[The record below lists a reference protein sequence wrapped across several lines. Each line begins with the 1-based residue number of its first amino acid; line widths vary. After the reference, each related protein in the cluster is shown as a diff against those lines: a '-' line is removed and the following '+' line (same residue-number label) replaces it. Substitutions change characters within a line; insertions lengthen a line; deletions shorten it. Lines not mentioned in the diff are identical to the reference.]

1 MNKVPFL
8 FLTALLFGAASCSN
22 SFEKLRTSGDVST
35 MTKSALSFYKEEEY
49 IKAQTLFELI
59 MPSLKG
65 QPVLEEISFKY
76 AYTHYNLHNYTSAN
90 FYFKNFATTFGA
102 SSLREEAEY
111 MAAYSLY
118 KQSPNY
124 KLEQESTLKAI
135 DGFQS
140 FVNSFPESKRA
151 KNCNKLIDELRKKL
165 EKKGFEEGNLY
176 FNISQYQAAIQV
188 FENLLKDFPET
199 SDAETVRYT
208 ILRSSYLFAENSIY
222 EKQLERFKVVVE
234 KYNDFNEKFPK
245 SRYKREA
252 EAYLITASKRIKEL
266 DNDRYKNESAK
277 SGS

>member
-1 MNKVPFL
+1 MNRIPLL
-8 FLTALLFGAASCSN
+8 FLLVFLIGASSCSN
-22 SFEKLRTSGDVST
+22 SFEKLRTSGDVGT
-35 MTKSALSFYKEEEY
+35 MTKSALNFYKEEEY

-76 AYTHYNLHNYTSAN
+76 AYTHFNLRNYTSAN

-140 FVNSFPESKRA
+140 FVNSFPESKRV

-165 EKKGFEEGNLY
+165 ERKGFEEGNLY

-199 SDAETVRYT
+199 SEAETVRYT

-222 EKQLERFKVVVE
+222 EKQLDRFKTMVE

-252 EAYLITASKRIKEL
+252 EAYLIIASKRIKEL
-266 DNDRYKNESAK
+266 DNDRYKNESSK

>member
-1 MNKVPFL
+1 MNKIPFL
-8 FLTALLFGAASCSN
+8 FLLVTFFGASSCSN
-22 SFEKLRTSGDVST
+22 SFEKLRTSGDVGN
-35 MTKSALSFYKEEEY
+35 MTKSALRFYKDEEY

-76 AYTHYNLHNYTSAN
+76 AFTHFNLRNYTSAN

-102 SSLREEAEY
+102 SNLREEAEY

-135 DGFQS
+135 DGFQN
-140 FVNSFPESKRA
+140 FVNTFPESKRV
-151 KNCNKLIDELRKKL
+151 KPCNKLIDELRKKL

-222 EKQLERFKVVVE
+222 EKQLERFKIVVE
-234 KYNDFNEKFPK
+234 KYNDFNDKFPK
-245 SRYKREA
+245 SRFKREA
-252 EAYLITASKRIKEL
+252 ESYLIIANKRIKEL
-266 DNDRYKNESAK
+266 DNDRYKIESAK

>member
-1 MNKVPFL
+1 MNRIPLL
-8 FLTALLFGAASCSN
+8 FLLALLFVASSCSN

-35 MTKSALSFYKEEEY
+35 MTKSALSFYKDEEY

-76 AYTHYNLHNYTSAN
+76 AYTHYNLRNYTSAN
-90 FYFKNFATTFGA
+90 FYFKNFAATFGA

-135 DGFQS
+135 DGFQT
-140 FVNSFPESKRA
+140 FVNSFPESKRV

-199 SDAETVRYT
+199 SEAETVRYT

-222 EKQLERFKVVVE
+222 EKQLERFKTMVE

-245 SRYKREA
+245 SRFKRES
-252 EAYLITASKRIKEL
+252 EVYLTTANKRIKEL
-266 DNDRYKNESAK
+266 DNDRYKNESTK

>member
-8 FLTALLFGAASCSN
+8 FLIALLFGAASCSN

>member
-8 FLTALLFGAASCSN
+8 FLIALLFGAASCSN

-76 AYTHYNLHNYTSAN
+76 AYTHYNLRNYTSAN